1 MRLRAGVVWSGAV
14 LSGLWFRLDFE
25 KTDRSTATVFVVVA
39 SLVLIGWQEPG
50 TRWNQ
55 PLLSTISH
63 GPWVLEALGPLNESD
78 FATRKRRVQIFYF
91 FFFSFFGNLPM
102 RRFRVA
108 LFSILKINK
117 RLRSGHV
124 TAVSVC
130 GWCVFPRSGSDPS
143 RNTKRTCIITI

>member
-39 SLVLIGWQEPG
+39 SLVLIGWQEPV

-91 FFFSFFGNLPM
+91 FFFFVLRNP
-102 RRFRVA
+102 A
-108 LFSILKINK
+108 NATFSHRIVFHSKNK
-117 RLRSGHV
+117 QTPSLRSCDRGV
-124 TAVSVC
+124 CVWVVCVS
-130 GWCVFPRSGSDPS
+130 
-143 RNTKRTCIITI
+143 TIRI

>member
-39 SLVLIGWQEPG
+39 SLVLIGWQEPV

-63 GPWVLEALGPLNESD
+63 GPWVLSTRVILRRENVESKS
-78 FATRKRRVQIFYF
+78 FIF
-91 FFFSFFGNLPM
+91 FFFSFFGILPM

-130 GWCVFPRSGSDPS
+130 GWCVFLRSGSDPS

>member
-63 GPWVLEALGPLNESD
+63 GPWVLGSLRPWVLSTRVILRRENVESKS
-78 FATRKRRVQIFYF
+78 FIF
-91 FFFSFFGNLPM
+91 FFF
-102 RRFRVA
+102 
-108 LFSILKINK
+108 
-117 RLRSGHV
+117 RSSE
-124 TAVSVC
+124 TC
-130 GWCVFPRSGSDPS
+130 QCDVFASHCFPF
-143 RNTKRTCIITI
+143 

>member
-39 SLVLIGWQEPG
+39 SLVLIGWQEPV

-63 GPWVLEALGPLNESD
+63 GPWVLSTRVILRRENVESKS
-78 FATRKRRVQIFYF
+78 FFF
-91 FFFSFFGNLPM
+91 FFFSFFGILPM

-130 GWCVFPRSGSDPS
+130 GWCVFLRSGSDPS

>member
-39 SLVLIGWQEPG
+39 SLVLIGWQEPV

-63 GPWVLEALGPLNESD
+63 GPWVLSTRVILRRENVESKS
-78 FATRKRRVQIFYF
+78 FIF
-91 FFFSFFGNLPM
+91 FFF
-102 RRFRVA
+102 
-108 LFSILKINK
+108 
-117 RLRSGHV
+117 RS
-124 TAVSVC
+124 SESC
-130 GWCVFPRSGSDPS
+130 QCDVFASHCFPF
-143 RNTKRTCIITI
+143 